1 MFQAI
6 KNRFKKRA
14 QTHAAMIIEVAENA
28 ENDDGN
34 NNEPLKHVAQQKQDD
49 RNGNQHFP
57 ADFVRIKLGIV
68 LVDIK

>member
-6 KNRFKKRA
+6 KNCFKKRA
-14 QTHAAMIIEVAENA
+14 QAHAAMVIKVTKNA

-34 NNEPLKHVAQQKQDD
+34 DDKTLKHIAQQKQDD

-57 ADFVRIKLGIV
+57 ADFVRVKLGIV
-68 LVDIK
+68 LVNIK